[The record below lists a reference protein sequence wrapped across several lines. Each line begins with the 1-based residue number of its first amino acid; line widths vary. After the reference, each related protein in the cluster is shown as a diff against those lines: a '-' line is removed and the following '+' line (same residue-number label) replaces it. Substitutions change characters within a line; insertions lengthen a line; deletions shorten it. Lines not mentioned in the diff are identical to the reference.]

1 MSNETAHLH
10 KLGDKA
16 VALCRIPKLNLFV
29 FNLPNCELLR
39 QVTLLEHIPTPL
51 ENDDLDQRFLMK
63 ENTMIFMF
71 HDSEFFSDL
80 LNQDSN
86 NGGGGGVVVGNQVPG
101 GAVNGGNGVVQAQ
114 NQKRYGKLLFIN
126 FDEYIKDQS
135 TLKNNSGAIRMKID
149 ETFDCNDDYIEK
161 LSVMSADRMAVALS
175 SGKVVIRHV
184 TNTSSNTCSH
194 VDQLVIPC
202 PENLKEEYDQDYEE
216 VDTEGPS
223 LCSSRNGRFFRNVL
237 KKLNLGLP
245 LGPDNLKK

>member
-1 MSNETAHLH
+1 MIFISSFFRFIKSGMSNETAHLH

-86 NGGGGGVVVGNQVPG
+86 NGAGVAVGNQAGGVNGGGGGV
-101 GAVNGGNGVVQAQ
+101 AQ

-126 FDEYIKDQS
+126 FDEYIKEP
-135 TLKNNSGAIRMKID
+135 KNSGAIKMKID

-223 LCSSRNGRFFRNVL
+223 LCSSRNGKFFKTFGS
-237 KKLNLGLP
+237 KKIIAVAIF
-245 LGPDNLKK
+245 

>member
-1 MSNETAHLH
+1 MIFISSSFRFIKSGMSNETAHLH

-86 NGGGGGVVVGNQVPG
+86 NVGGGVAGTD
-101 GAVNGGNGVVQAQ
+101 AHF
-114 NQKRYGKLLFIN
+114 FI
-126 FDEYIKDQS
+126 F
-135 TLKNNSGAIRMKID
+135 
-149 ETFDCNDDYIEK
+149 
-161 LSVMSADRMAVALS
+161 
-175 SGKVVIRHV
+175 
-184 TNTSSNTCSH
+184 
-194 VDQLVIPC
+194 
-202 PENLKEEYDQDYEE
+202 
-216 VDTEGPS
+216 
-223 LCSSRNGRFFRNVL
+223 
-237 KKLNLGLP
+237 
-245 LGPDNLKK
+245 